1 MYVVEGD
8 EVDSKV
14 DTDEALKDG
23 YVGSN
28 LLLLFSVI
36 GFCFFNSLF
45 WFSKLVTCFSN
56 LFFQILALLS
66 HFYAFEG
73 FLMIGFIFLQIV
85 NFFISSL

>member
-56 LFFQILALLS
+56 LFFSDFSSFVSLFMLLRVS
-66 HFYAFEG
+66 
-73 FLMIGFIFLQIV
+73 
-85 NFFISSL
+85 

>member
-23 YVGSN
+23 FVGSY

-45 WFSKLVTCFSN
+45 
-56 LFFQILALLS
+56 
-66 HFYAFEG
+66 
-73 FLMIGFIFLQIV
+73 
-85 NFFISSL
+85 